1 MGWLDPFSARD
12 QQIAE
17 LEWRLQI
24 QERRN
29 AILSNRMKWMEIQMA
44 KNQDALSALDSELDA
59 LEAYIKSDDETD
71 AAEVN
76 ARAER
81 IRNMLVSAQG
91 SGEVEPE
98 KAAEVEEKLTELGSE
113 VDGQG
118 SDASASE

>member
-44 KNQDALSALDSELDA
+44 KNQDALAALDSELDA

-113 VDGQG
+113 VHGQG

>member
-98 KAAEVEEKLTELGSE
+98 KAAEVEEKLTELGGE
-113 VDGQG
+113 VQGQG

>member
-44 KNQDALSALDSELDA
+44 KNHDALAALDSELDA

-113 VDGQG
+113 VQGQG

>member
-1 MGWLDPFSARD
+1 
-12 QQIAE
+12 
-17 LEWRLQI
+17 
-24 QERRN
+24 
-29 AILSNRMKWMEIQMA
+29 MA

-113 VDGQG
+113 VQGQG

>member
-12 QQIAE
+12 QQVAE

-44 KNQDALSALDSELDA
+44 KNQDALAALDSELDA

-81 IRNMLVSAQG
+81 IRNLLVSAQG

-113 VDGQG
+113 VQGQG

>member
-113 VDGQG
+113 VQGQG